1 MINLSKCFLTELLY
15 VLKIVIWVNKM
26 LQRRPNLHSQASKE
40 FVGHYATAKK
50 KLPKS
55 SDVTMI
61 ETFREECYI
70 KSRSLILCFSP
81 RIKIFTMTSYCT

>member
-26 LQRRPNLHSQASKE
+26 LKRRPNLHSQASKE

-50 KLPKS
+50 SSPKAQ
-55 SDVTMI
+55 M
-61 ETFREECYI
+61 
-70 KSRSLILCFSP
+70 
-81 RIKIFTMTSYCT
+81 